1 MNIFLVEASIILNIY
16 CLFGVFIMTL
26 CSSDKHC
33 LILSGC
39 LIESCYC
46 ISYVSAYYRVYTLAL
61 GSSLKLFINRIDA
74 ADTGVYN
81 CTGRVDNIP
90 AHWSFELQGYGTV
103 LLQAC

>member
-16 CLFGVFIMTL
+16 CLFGVF
-26 CSSDKHC
+26 
-33 LILSGC
+33 ILSGC

-46 ISYVSAYYRVYTLAL
+46 ISYVSAYYRVYTLSL

-90 AHWSFELQGYGTV
+90 AHWSFELQGYGTI
-103 LLQAC
+103 LLQAR

>member
-16 CLFGVFIMTL
+16 CLFGIFIMIL
-26 CSSDKHC
+26 CSSDKHYKRR
-33 LILSGC
+33 LTLFRC

-46 ISYVSAYYRVYTLAL
+46 ISYVSAYYRVYTRSL

-90 AHWSFELQGYGTV
+90 AHWSFELQGYGMV
-103 LLQAC
+103 